1 MRMLLASA
9 LVFATGSLAVA
20 QETDR
25 YTLER
30 SGDAFVR
37 LDKRTGEMSTCE
49 DRSGQLICRMAA
61 DDRLAFEDEL
71 DRLRDQISLLEGRVA
86 ALEQGSERKALPS
99 EDEFDRTMSYM
110 QRFFRGFLD
119 IVKEFDR
126 DLRGN
131 GENGDIA
138 PNKT

>member
-1 MRMLLASA
+1 MRILLASA

-30 SGDAFVR
+30 SGDDFVR

-86 ALEQGSERKALPS
+86 ALEQGGERKALPS

-110 QRFFRGFLD
+110 QRFFRGFLE